1 MALLSFGHSLPKD
14 FTPREGSA
22 LVPVLSHT
30 HSLSKESEKFSSL
43 TAFCKAKLCVIWTT
57 HCSWSLLCGA
67 TQEKDTQHLS
77 GKRRDAREKRE
88 IWEGNVFV
96 IRGIS
101 HRMQTRKH
109 HYSRSYFFNLIWFIH
124 PPFHILLYFIKSHR
138 TRIFI
143 SHLDKLCYNRET
155 GVQPT
160 SLTRGTRTIGLDNRT
175 SKSPL
180 K

>member
-22 LVPVLSHT
+22 LVPALSHT

-43 TAFCKAKLCVIWTT
+43 TAFCKAKLCSLNHPLLLVLVV
-57 HCSWSLLCGA
+57 WSH
-67 TQEKDTQHLS
+67 T
-77 GKRRDAREKRE
+77 GKRHTAPQWEEEGCQGKRE
-88 IWEGNVFV
+88 IWEGNVFA